1 MSQMHFQGMAR
12 YVKIEKLGEGT
23 YGVVYKARDKTD
35 SQIVALKRIGLD
47 SQAEGVPSNAVR
59 EISLLKALHHPNIVR
74 LYDVLHSEHKLT
86 MVFEYCDQD
95 LKKYL
100 DSCRAPPE
108 PATVQSF
115 MYQLL
120 QGLGYCHEMRV
131 LHRDLKPQNLL
142 INKKGQLKLADFGLA
157 RPYGIPIKS
166 YSHEVVTL
174 WYRPPDVLLGSTD
187 YNTSIDMWSAGCI
200 LAEMANGGK
209 PLFAG
214 SSVSDQLDLMFRVLG
229 TPTEA
234 TWPALT
240 RLPEYKGPFHP
251 YQEGVGLAE
260 EVQRMDDVGRDL
272 LANLLC
278 FAPELRLS
286 AERAL
291 AHPYFAS
298 IDEEVLQLVD
308 QDM

>member
-1 MSQMHFQGMAR
+1 MAQAQLQGMSR

-35 SQIVALKRIGLD
+35 SQIVALKRISLD

-100 DSCRAPPE
+100 DSCRTPPE
-108 PATVQSF
+108 SNTVESF

-120 QGLGYCHEMRV
+120 RGLAYCHKMRV

-174 WYRPPDVLLGSTD
+174 WYRAPDVLLGATD

-200 LAEMANGGK
+200 LAEMSNGGK

-214 SSVSDQLDLMFRVLG
+214 SSITDQLDLMFRVLG
-229 TPTEA
+229 TPTEHS
-234 TWPALT
+234 WPGLSG
-240 RLPEYKGPFHP
+240 LPEYKGPFHP
-251 YQEGVGLAE
+251 HQDGVGLAE
-260 EVQRMDDVGRDL
+260 EVPRFDETGLDL
-272 LANLLC
+272 LTNLLHYEPSRR
-278 FAPELRLS
+278 FS

-291 AHPYFAS
+291 VHPYFAN
-298 IDEEVLQLVD
+298 IDASVLELTD
-308 QDM
+308 E